1 MRSLKNIFNEE
12 PVTISDEDF
21 FRLAPVW
28 TVKTEL
34 NYLTGAILYRLNGE
48 RFIGRTSVYVRE
60 NTDGDLILSMGTHK
74 SIIDKNQL
82 KQLKKIFRTGRVSK
96 KEKEGDYIEY

>member
-1 MRSLKNIFNEE
+1 MFNEARKEVKTKNKKKEKNMRSLKNIFNEE

-34 NYLTGAILYRLNGE
+34 NYLTGAKDLSGVHPCTFE
-48 RFIGRTSVYVRE
+48 RTPTAI
-60 NTDGDLILSMGTHK
+60 
-74 SIIDKNQL
+74 
-82 KQLKKIFRTGRVSK
+82 
-96 KEKEGDYIEY
+96 